1 MGDPRAF
8 RFSKE
13 LALPCDLQPVQGVRI
28 CELVESDEFNENVES
43 NEEVEDSDTL
53 AQVLL
58 SLNLQ
63 L

>member
-8 RFSKE
+8 SFSKE
-13 LALPCDLQPVQGVRI
+13 LALPCDLQPVQGGMI
-28 CELVESDEFNENVES
+28 CESDEFNENNES
-43 NEEVEDSDTL
+43 NGEVEDIDTL